1 MVKLTKIY
9 TRTGDTGTTGM
20 VDGSRVAKSD
30 PRIAAI
36 GDVDEANS
44 VLGVA
49 LIDVPAGPVRD
60 ELVRIQNDLF
70 DLGADLATPGGIDGA
85 LRIVP
90 TQVERLERA
99 IDALNADLSPLTS
112 FILPGG
118 DAGAAGLHLARAVVR
133 RAERSVTAMPEASR
147 VAATYINRL
156 SDYLFVAARALNQS
170 GAGDV
175 LWVPGGTR

>member
-9 TRTGDTGTTGM
+9 TRTGDTGTTGL

-70 DLGADLATPGGIDGA
+70 DLGADLASPGGIDSA

-90 TQVERLERA
+90 TQVERLEQA

-133 RAERSVTAMPEASR
+133 RAERSATAMPDASR
-147 VAATYINRL
+147 VGATYINRL